1 MGGRQVRLL
10 PQARQDRPADHRLAG
25 RRHPGAGRERCRE
38 MTRHP
43 EMASRYTDHEA
54 IFATERP
61 HLLEHE
67 LAQRW
72 RLSVRTLQR
81 WRGAGSGPSFLHLGR
96 RVAYRL
102 SDVERFETA
111 HLSAGDR

>member
-1 MGGRQVRLL
+1 
-10 PQARQDRPADHRLAG
+10 
-25 RRHPGAGRERCRE
+25 
-38 MTRHP
+38 MTRLP
-43 EMASRYTDHEA
+43 ERAPRFSHTEAVLATD
-54 IFATERP
+54 RP

-111 HLSAGDR
+111 HLSAGGR